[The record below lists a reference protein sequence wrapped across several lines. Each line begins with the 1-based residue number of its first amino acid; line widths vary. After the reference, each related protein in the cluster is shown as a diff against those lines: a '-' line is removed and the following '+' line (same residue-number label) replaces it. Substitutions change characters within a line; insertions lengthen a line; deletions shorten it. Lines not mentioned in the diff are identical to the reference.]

1 LKIAIIST
9 PFIGGGSER
18 AKMYKAFLVSRNHD
32 VILIQLPIQ
41 SLAGKILHYYQRA
54 LANLQNHEESHM
66 KKTADF
72 LEKRIKKEK
81 FDVVICVYTEFS
93 YVLTRD
99 LDCLKIFSCESLA
112 DELFFDKSVNI
123 QRARKFREME
133 LEIMSKSDYVVF
145 PWKTT
150 EDYARKYIYNGSN
163 LVTIRFGCTPQE
175 KTVSYFFPASIISL
189 GNLNSYWSNK
199 ELLSNLTKI
208 SPFRIDVYG
217 KYQPSKRYK
226 LNYKGYASSLDLLYY
241 YQFGLNTVSKD
252 IYRQNHFS
260 SRVLGYLSYGLPVLS
275 PDWMKLS
282 HELKGVLP
290 YNENNFLEV
299 LEKFSDPQE
308 WVKKSNEAH
317 DQAVEL
323 NWNEVL
329 KPLDKIISSRNVK
342 S

>member
-1 LKIAIIST
+1 
-9 PFIGGGSER
+9 
-18 AKMYKAFLVSRNHD
+18 
-32 VILIQLPIQ
+32 
-41 SLAGKILHYYQRA
+41 
-54 LANLQNHEESHM
+54 
-66 KKTADF
+66 
-72 LEKRIKKEK
+72 
-81 FDVVICVYTEFS
+81 
-93 YVLTRD
+93 
-99 LDCLKIFSCESLA
+99 
-112 DELFFDKSVNI
+112 
-123 QRARKFREME
+123 
-133 LEIMSKSDYVVF
+133 
-145 PWKTT
+145 
-150 EDYARKYIYNGSN
+150 
-163 LVTIRFGCTPQE
+163 
-175 KTVSYFFPASIISL
+175 VSYFFPASIISL